1 MNEYK
6 KIVEAKLDRRELYE
20 QLAEECSE
28 LAQAALKCIRAEQ
41 LSNNVTPTPVYEAH
55 ANLFDEIVDVLI
67 VLNCLGIKASTSD
80 INNSPKWKRWAER
93 LENEN
98 TKTN

>member
-1 MNEYK
+1 MNEHK
-6 KIVEAKLDRRELYE
+6 QVILEKLDRRTLYE

-28 LAQAALKCIRAEQ
+28 LAQASLKCIRAEQ

-80 INNSPKWKRWAER
+80 INNSPKWRRWAER
-93 LENEN
+93 VDREGHE
-98 TKTN
+98 

>member
-6 KIVEAKLDRRELYE
+6 KIVETKLDRRTLYE

-28 LAQAALKCIRAEQ
+28 LAQAALKCIRAEK
-41 LSNNVTPTPVYEAH
+41 LSNNVTPAFAHEAY
-55 ANLFDEIVDVLI
+55 ANLFEEIDDVLI
-67 VLNCLGIKASTSD
+67 VLYCLGIKVSTSD
-80 INNSPKWKRWAER
+80 ISDSPKWKRWAER

>member
-1 MNEYK
+1 MNEHK
-6 KIVEAKLDRRELYE
+6 QVILEKLDRRILYE

-28 LAQAALKCIRAEQ
+28 LAQASLKCIRAEQ

-93 LENEN
+93 LDREGHE
-98 TKTN
+98 

>member
-1 MNEYK
+1 MNEHK
-6 KIVEAKLDRRELYE
+6 QVILEKLDRRTLYE

-28 LAQAALKCIRAEQ
+28 LAQASLKCIRAEQ

-93 LENEN
+93 LDREGHE
-98 TKTN
+98 